1 MKKRIRIT
9 ALLLAAAMILTGCGN
24 ENTSS
29 ATDSGSSATSSAG
42 TDSKEE
48 SSVADSKEESSE
60 ADSKEESSDA
70 ESSDE
75 QTESK
80 EESSVPETSETV
92 TDAPE
97 MSAPET
103 SQTESKEENSVV
115 ETNPVNPDDTPD
127 ADPVYS
133 AMIDRSLM
141 ELGNLQRMKAFFEKL
156 EKGEEVTVAFI
167 GGSIT
172 EGMTAGAELC
182 WAKLTYNE
190 LCKQYPNAKI
200 NYVNAGMS
208 GTPSIL
214 GNIRAGRDVLCHKP
228 DLTFVEFAVNDG
240 MEQEYKD
247 SYEALVRTLLEQ
259 EGSPAVALYFTVIKS
274 GHTCEKHMSEIGRAY
289 GLPMV
294 SLNNVLSVEFSEG
307 RMTWED
313 YSDDESHPNV
323 WGHEMTKD
331 LIMNMMNKA
340 KAKIAEGGIGAVEPV
355 PEKWVNNDRFYGM
368 EFYDDANPVEGFN
381 MITTGSF
388 NGTRDTIQQFP
399 NGWAA
404 VIAPAKAEPMKF
416 TFEGKTLMLVYKCV
430 KNSRGG
436 RVRVIVDGEKTGEYS
451 TQANDGWNNP
461 VAVQVFTGDEGVHE
475 VTIELVDIDGKM
487 VTADILGFGIC

>member
-1 MKKRIRIT
+1 MKKRIKLT

-24 ENTSS
+24 ETGSS
-29 ATDSGSSATSSAG
+29 LADSGSNTETSATQSE
-42 TDSKEE
+42 TVSKEE
-48 SSVADSKEESSE
+48 ASKE
-60 ADSKEESSDA
+60 

-80 EESSVPETSETV
+80 VET
-92 TDAPE
+92 
-97 MSAPET
+97 SAPESST
-103 SQTESKEENSVV
+103 PETESKEETSMNESVT
-115 ETNPVNPDDTPD
+115 EKPEGEAPD
-127 ADPVYS
+127 ADPIYS
-133 AMIDRSLM
+133 AMIDRSLLS
-141 ELGNLQRMKAFFEKL
+141 LGNLQRMKAFYEKL

-182 WAKLTYNE
+182 WAKLTYKA
-190 LCKQYPNAKI
+190 LCEQYPDAKI

-240 MEQEYKD
+240 FEQEYKD

-259 EGSPAVALYFTVIKS
+259 DNSPAVALYFTVIKS
-274 GHTCEKHMSEIGRAY
+274 GHTCEKHMSEIGKAY

-294 SLNNVLSVEFSEG
+294 SLNNVLSVEFDKG

-331 LIMNMMNKA
+331 LIMNMMNEA
-340 KAKIAEGGIGAVEPV
+340 KKKIDEGGIGDIEPI
-355 PEKWVNNDRFYGM
+355 PENWVNNSRFYGM
-368 EFYDDANPVEGFN
+368 KFFDDANAVEGFT
-381 MITTGSF
+381 MIDTGSF
-388 NGTRDTIQQFP
+388 SGEKDTIQQFP
-399 NGWAA
+399 NGWGAM
-404 VIAPAKAEPMKF
+404 IAPPDAAPMKF
-416 TFEGKTLMLVYKCV
+416 TFKGKTLMLLYKCV
-430 KNSRGG
+430 KSKRGASLK
-436 RVRVIVDGEKTGEYS
+436 VTVDGKETGSYS
-451 TQANDGWNNP
+451 TQADDAWSNP

-475 VTIELVDIDGKM
+475 VTIELVDIDGKL
-487 VTADILGFGIC
+487 VTAEILGFGIC

>member
-1 MKKRIRIT
+1 MKKRIKLT

-24 ENTSS
+24 ETGSSLTDSSSNTETS
-29 ATDSGSSATSSAG
+29 ATQSETE
-42 TDSKEE
+42 SKEE
-48 SSVADSKEESSE
+48 ASKEESSE
-60 ADSKEESSDA
+60 
-70 ESSDE
+70 E

-80 EESSVPETSETV
+80 EET
-92 TDAPE
+92 
-97 MSAPET
+97 SAPESSDAET
-103 SQTESKEENSVV
+103 AAPESSAPETESKEETSMNESVT
-115 ETNPVNPDDTPD
+115 EKPEGETPD
-127 ADPVYS
+127 ADPIYS
-133 AMIDRSLM
+133 AMIDRSLLS
-141 ELGNLQRMKAFFEKL
+141 LGNLQRMKAFYEKL

-182 WAKLTYNE
+182 WAKLTYKA
-190 LCKQYPNAKI
+190 LCEQYPNAKI

-240 MEQEYKD
+240 FEQEYKD

-259 EGSPAVALYFTVIKS
+259 DNSPAVALYFTVIKS
-274 GHTCEKHMSEIGRAY
+274 GHTCEKHMSEIGKAY

-294 SLNNVLSVEFSEG
+294 SLNNVLSVEFDKG

-331 LIMNMMNKA
+331 LIMNMMNEA
-340 KAKIAEGGIGAVEPV
+340 KKKIDEGGIGDIEAI
-355 PEKWVNNDRFYGM
+355 PENWVNNSRFYGM
-368 EFYDDANPVEGFN
+368 KFFDDANPVEGFT
-381 MITTGSF
+381 MIDTGSF
-388 NGTRDTIQQFP
+388 SGEKDTIQQFP
-399 NGWAA
+399 NGWGAM
-404 VIAPAKAEPMKF
+404 IAPPDAAPMKF
-416 TFEGKTLMLVYKCV
+416 TFEGKTLMLLYKCI
-430 KNSRGG
+430 KSKRGASLK
-436 RVRVIVDGEKTGEYS
+436 VTVDGKETGSYS
-451 TQANDGWNNP
+451 TQANDAWNNP

-475 VTIELVDIDGKM
+475 VTIELVDIDGKL
-487 VTADILGFGIC
+487 VTAEILGFGIC

>member
-1 MKKRIRIT
+1 MKKRIKLT

-24 ENTSS
+24 ETGSSLTDSSSNTETS
-29 ATDSGSSATSSAG
+29 ATQSETE
-42 TDSKEE
+42 SKEE
-48 SSVADSKEESSE
+48 ASKEESSE
-60 ADSKEESSDA
+60 EQTESKVETSAPESSDA
-70 ESSDE
+70 ETSAPESSAPE
-75 QTESK
+75 TESK
-80 EESSVPETSETV
+80 EETSMNESVTEKPEGE
-92 TDAPE
+92 
-97 MSAPET
+97 
-103 SQTESKEENSVV
+103 
-115 ETNPVNPDDTPD
+115 TPD
-127 ADPVYS
+127 ADPIYS
-133 AMIDRSLM
+133 AMIDRSLLS
-141 ELGNLQRMKAFFEKL
+141 LGNLQRMKAFYEKL

-172 EGMTAGAELC
+172 EGMTAGASLC
-182 WAKLTYNE
+182 WAKLTYNA
-190 LCKQYPNAKI
+190 LCEQYPNAKI

-340 KAKIAEGGIGAVEPV
+340 KAKIAEGGIGDIEAI

-368 EFYDDANPVEGFN
+368 KFFDDANPVEGFT
-381 MITTGSF
+381 MIDTGSF
-388 NGTRDTIQQFP
+388 SGEKDTIQQFP
-399 NGWAA
+399 NGWGAM
-404 VIAPAKAEPMKF
+404 IAPPNAAPMKF
-416 TFEGKTLMLVYKCV
+416 TFEGKTLMLLYKCV
-430 KNSRGG
+430 KSKRGASLK
-436 RVRVIVDGEKTGEYS
+436 VTVDGKETGSYS
-451 TQANDGWNNP
+451 TQANDAWSNP

-475 VTIELVDIDGKM
+475 VTIELVDIDGKL
-487 VTADILGFGIC
+487 VTAEILGFGIC

>member
-1 MKKRIRIT
+1 MKKRIKIT
-9 ALLLAAAMILTGCGN
+9 ALLLAVSLVLSGCADN
-24 ENTSS
+24 AVTSS
-29 ATDSGSSATSSAG
+29 ATDSSTETSATQSEVESKDEASSSKSEVESKDESSATESE
-42 TDSKEE
+42 TQKPEE
-48 SSVADSKEESSE
+48 TPAPETTTTQTTTNAPE
-60 ADSKEESSDA
+60 
-70 ESSDE
+70 
-75 QTESK
+75 TESK
-80 EESSVPETSETV
+80 DETSMNETQ
-92 TDAPE
+92 TQKPE
-97 MSAPET
+97 E
-103 SQTESKEENSVV
+103 K
-115 ETNPVNPDDTPD
+115 PD

-133 AMIDRSLM
+133 AMVDRSLM
-141 ELGNLQRMKAFFEKL
+141 ELGNLQRMKKFFEKL

-182 WAKLTYNE
+182 WAKLTYE
-190 LCKQYPNAKI
+190 ALCEQYPNAKI

-214 GNIRAGRDVLCHKP
+214 GNIRAGRDVLCHNP

-240 MEQEYKD
+240 GEQDYKD

-259 EGSPAVALYFTVIKS
+259 EDSPAVALYFTVIKS

-294 SLNNVLSVEFSEG
+294 SLNNVLSVEFESG
-307 RMTWED
+307 RMKWED

-340 KAKIAEGGIGAVEPV
+340 KAKIDEGGIGEVEAI
-355 PEKWVNNDRFYGM
+355 PEKWVNNDRYYGM
-368 EFYDDANPVEGFN
+368 KYFDDANPLDGFT
-381 MITTGSF
+381 MIDTGSF
-388 NGTRDTIQQFP
+388 SGEGDTIQQFP

-404 VIAPAKAEPMKF
+404 KIVPTDAKPMKF
-416 TFEGKTLMLVYKCV
+416 TFTGKTLMMVYKCV
-430 KNSRGG
+430 KSQRGG
-436 RVRVIVDGEKTGEYS
+436 SLKVTVDGKVTGTYS

-461 VAVQVFTGDEGVHE
+461 VAVQVFTGAEGVHE
-475 VTIELVDIDGKM
+475 VTIELVDKDGKLI
-487 VTADILGFGIC
+487 VADILGFGVC

>member
-1 MKKRIRIT
+1 MKKRIKLT

-24 ENTSS
+24 ETGSSLTDSSSNTETS
-29 ATDSGSSATSSAG
+29 ATQSETESKEEA
-42 TDSKEE
+42 SKEE
-48 SSVADSKEESSE
+48 SSK
-60 ADSKEESSDA
+60 
-70 ESSDE
+70 E

-80 EESSVPETSETV
+80 EET
-92 TDAPE
+92 
-97 MSAPET
+97 SAPESSDAET
-103 SQTESKEENSVV
+103 SAPESSDAETSAPESSAPETESKEETSMNESVT
-115 ETNPVNPDDTPD
+115 EKPEGETPD
-127 ADPVYS
+127 ADPIYS
-133 AMIDRSLM
+133 AMIDRSLLN
-141 ELGNLQRMKAFFEKL
+141 LGNLQRMKAFYEKL

-182 WAKLTYNE
+182 WAKLTYKA
-190 LCKQYPNAKI
+190 LCEQYPNAKI

-240 MEQEYKD
+240 FEQEYKD

-259 EGSPAVALYFTVIKS
+259 DNSPAVALYFTVIKS
-274 GHTCEKHMSEIGRAY
+274 GHTCEKHMSEIGKAY

-294 SLNNVLSVEFSEG
+294 SLNNVLSVEFDKG

-331 LIMNMMNKA
+331 LIMNMMNEA
-340 KAKIAEGGIGAVEPV
+340 KKKIDEGGIGDIEAI
-355 PEKWVNNDRFYGM
+355 PENWVNNSRFYGM
-368 EFYDDANPVEGFN
+368 KFFDDANPVEGFT
-381 MITTGSF
+381 MIDTGSF
-388 NGTRDTIQQFP
+388 SGEKDTIQQFP
-399 NGWAA
+399 NGWGAM
-404 VIAPAKAEPMKF
+404 IAPSDAAPMKF
-416 TFEGKTLMLVYKCV
+416 TFEGKTLMLLYKCV
-430 KNSRGG
+430 KSKRGASLK
-436 RVRVIVDGEKTGEYS
+436 VTVDGKETGSYS
-451 TQANDGWNNP
+451 TQANDAWNNP

-475 VTIELVDIDGKM
+475 VTIELVDIDGKL
-487 VTADILGFGIC
+487 VTAEILGFGIC